1 MSIAPDPG
9 HRPEVRI
16 GDREREQTV
25 GHLGTAFSEGR
36 LDVAEYDERVAAAYS
51 AKTAGDLLPL
61 TADLPH
67 PPAVR
72 AHGTDVQRPVES
84 VSKPVPSKPVRRSEG
99 TVDRGVPNWLRR
111 LWAVYLTAVAIN
123 LVIWFLV
130 GVSGGDFPYF
140 WPMWVAGPWGVVLL
154 FQTFGA
160 KLTGPGR

>member
-25 GHLGTAFSEGR
+25 GHLGAAFSEGR
-36 LDVAEYDERVAAAYS
+36 LDVAEYDERVTAAYA

-72 AHGTDVQRPVES
+72 AHGADVQRPAE
-84 VSKPVPSKPVRRSEG
+84 SKPPAHSKPVRRSAG
-99 TVDRGVPNWLRR
+99 TLERGTPTWVRR
-111 LWAVYLTAVAIN
+111 LWAVYFTAVAIN

-130 GVSGGDFPYF
+130 GIGSGDFPYF

-154 FQTFGA
+154 FQTFGT
-160 KLTGPGR
+160 KLAGLGR